1 MLGFVVSQT
10 TVLLSHALQF
20 AILLAT
26 FTNLTQY
33 TFYVCWSGRRHLTKE
48 SHWIRFGP
56 AYLVAASTMFIMV
69 HPTYLVL
76 KVARKAYSL
85 SGWQL
90 GLMQAFTIIGYV
102 LLTIGITWATNLYS
116 RLHAWWHANPKEL

>member
-26 FTNLTQY
+26 FTNLTQH
-33 TFYVCWSGRRHLTKE
+33 TFYICWNRRRHLQE
-48 SHWIRFGP
+48 PQRFGP
-56 AYLVAASTMFIMV
+56 AYLVAASTIFIMV

-90 GLMQAFTIIGYV
+90 HSMQCCTIVGYV
-102 LLTIGITWATNLYS
+102 LLSIGITWATSLFS
-116 RLHAWWHANPKEL
+116 RLQVWWQDNPKEL